1 MAAAPRVLCCGEALL
16 DRLLPAGLEADAPPA
31 PWASGPG
38 AGLGAGPP
46 AERQGPAAA
55 DDHADHQLGGAP
67 ANVACA
73 LARLGT
79 PSAFLGRIGRD
90 TTGEAFATLFA
101 ERGVN
106 TRGIQWDPRRP
117 TRQVLV
123 WRDRR
128 GERSFGG
135 FLGDRGDGFADQ
147 ALEARALCT
156 AAAALLPSA
165 HWLVCGSL
173 ALASPLS
180 AQAQLALLALLPAG
194 GGHSAGPALA
204 VDLNWRPGFWGL
216 PPGSDPPAAVQAR
229 IRPLLERAR
238 LLKCSAEEARSFF
251 GSEDPARIQ
260 AALPQRPAVCVTDG
274 AGPLRWRLGGRNGV
288 LQPPAIEVVDS
299 TGAGDAFLAG
309 LLHGLLAGGEPL
321 AEIQDPKRL
330 IRFATACGALVCR
343 GVGAIAPQPEL
354 AAVERCLAEHG
365 DPHSG
370 RPRRSPEGC

>member
-1 MAAAPRVLCCGEALL
+1 MASAPQVLCCGEALL
-16 DRLLPAGLEADAPPA
+16 DRLLPAGLEGDDLPVPGV
-31 PWASGPG
+31 SGPG
-38 AGLGAGPP
+38 AGPGAGPA
-46 AERQGPAAA
+46 AEGQGPAAA

-79 PSAFLGRIGRD
+79 PTAFLGRIGRD
-90 TTGEAFATLFA
+90 ATGEAFATLFA

-123 WRDRR
+123 WRDCR

-135 FLGDRGDGFADQ
+135 FLGDRGAGFADQ
-147 ALEARALCT
+147 ALAAGALRT
-156 AAAALLPSA
+156 AAATLLPSA
-165 HWLVCGSL
+165 QWLVCGSL

-180 AQAQLALLALLPAG
+180 AQAQLALLALLPEG
-194 GGHSAGPALA
+194 GDHSAGPALA

-229 IRPLLERAR
+229 IRPLLERTR
-238 LLKCSAEEARSFF
+238 LLKCSAGEARCFF

-274 AGPLRWRLGGRNGV
+274 AGPLRWRLGGRAGV

-321 AEIQDPKRL
+321 AEIQDPERL
-330 IRFATACGALVCR
+330 IRFAAACGALVCR
-343 GVGAIAPQPEL
+343 AAGAIAPQPDL
-354 AAVERCLAEHG
+354 AAVERFLADDA
-365 DPHSG
+365 DP
-370 RPRRSPEGC
+370 RQPSPAKP